1 MARGYYGRSGDDG
14 MDIARN
20 AMDLSE
26 GLGGLLEKG
35 QQIERGRREL
45 ADDAGIRRAYDHIA
59 SRVGQGGDI
68 SALDGDPVMNSRYGV
83 MAMAD
88 SWLTGLAVNG
98 RVFRCSKTWQRRTI
112 RCISKFSDLWP

>member
-45 ADDAGIRRAYDHIA
+45 ADDAGIRRAYEHIA
-59 SRVGQGGDI
+59 SRVGQGGDM
-68 SALDGDPVMNSRYGV
+68 SALDGEPVMNSR
-83 MAMAD
+83 D
-88 SWLTGLAVNG
+88 
-98 RVFRCSKTWQRRTI
+98 
-112 RCISKFSDLWP
+112 